1 MTQVDLFGTL
11 PWPSGTTPHS
21 VSTAGTADTRT
32 ADPAIASSVSLDR
45 STRIALAAVPNV
57 AAVACGSRPL
67 RNETLGQHAEQLAVP
82 TYDRAAL
89 TPAVVHFSVGGFHRS
104 HQLLY
109 FDDLAQR
116 GISDE
121 WGVVGVGLRSR
132 DMQRALAPQDHL
144 YTVVERSPDGERAR
158 VVGVMIDYHF
168 APDDPAVVLDVL
180 SDERTRMVSLTI
192 TGSGYRLDPHSGAF
206 DPDDPDIR
214 WDLEETARP
223 RTVFG
228 FLVEA
233 LDRRRRAGL
242 PPFTVVSCD
251 NMHRNGE
258 ATRAAVV
265 GFAGLRDEVLARW
278 IADRVSFPSSMVDR
292 ITPHTTPEQR
302 DAVAARYGVDDR
314 WPVITEPFSQWFIED
329 DFCNGRPPLEHVGV
343 HFVDD
348 VAQYELMKTR
358 LLNASHC
365 ALGYLGSLAGYE
377 SIDQLMADP
386 VFTGYAAQLMDL
398 EVAPLLPS
406 PAGIDLVEYR
416 STLLKRFAN
425 PAIADQLHRLCRR
438 GSTKMPHHLLPS
450 LRQALDEGRP
460 HRLLTLAV
468 AAWFRYLRGTDVDG
482 RRIEVDDPRAE
493 LLGTLARAGGDDP
506 RLLLGVT
513 SIFGDLGERPA
524 FVDELGRAL
533 TALEGDG
540 VWATLAAT
548 LTLPAEPR
556 R

>member
-1 MTQVDLFGTL
+1 MTQVDLVGPL
-11 PWPSGTTPHS
+11 SWSSGTPAHPIAPTGTEPALPVTPE
-21 VSTAGTADTRT
+21 
-32 ADPAIASSVSLDR
+32 
-45 STRIALAAVPNV
+45 LAAAQLARAVLPNV
-57 AAVACGSRPL
+57 VATAHTIRPL
-67 RNETLGQHAEQLAVP
+67 CEDTLGQHDEQLVVP
-82 TYDRAAL
+82 TYDRSAL

-109 FDDLAQR
+109 FDELAQR
-116 GISDE
+116 GISE
-121 WGVVGVGLRSR
+121 GWGVVGVGLNSR
-132 DMQRALAPQDHL
+132 AMKDALAPQDHL

-158 VVGVMIDYHF
+158 VVGVMVDYHF
-168 APDDPAVVLDVL
+168 APDAPGTVLDIL
-180 SDERTRMVSLTI
+180 TDPRTRMVSLTI
-192 TGSGYRLDPHSGAF
+192 TGSGYRLDPQSGAF
-206 DPDDPDIR
+206 DADCPDIR
-214 WDLEETARP
+214 WDVRETDRP

-265 GFAGLRDEVLARW
+265 GFARLRDEVLARW

-302 DAVAARYGVDDR
+302 EAIALRYGVDDR

-329 DFCNGRPPLEHVGV
+329 DFCNGRPPLDRVGV

-358 LLNASHC
+358 LLNASHS

-377 SIDQLMADP
+377 SIDQVMADP
-386 VFTGYAAQLMDL
+386 VFARYAAQLMDV
-398 EVAPLLPS
+398 EVAPLLP
-406 PAGIDLVEYR
+406 PPDGIDLGEYR
-416 STLLKRFAN
+416 SSLLQRFAN
-425 PAIADQLHRLCRR
+425 PAIADQLPRLCRR

-450 LRQALDEGRP
+450 LRQALDEDRP

-468 AAWFRYLRGTDVDG
+468 AAWFRYLRGVDAAG
-482 RRIEVDDPRAE
+482 RRITVDDPRAE
-493 LLGTLARAGGDDP
+493 LLQALAQAGGDDP

-513 SIFGDLGERPA
+513 SIFGDLVDRPE
-524 FVDELGRAL
+524 FVAELGRAL
-533 TALEGDG
+533 ADLDRDG
-540 VWATLAAT
+540 VRRTLADS
-548 LTLPAEPR
+548 LTGPVELLP
-556 R
+556 